1 MAISHV
7 TQGHILQI
15 TCAWG
20 FTIKADS
27 DTGGLAPPVLFK
39 GLLSGVPISLLKVQR
54 GLLLP
59 GLQIRVTVKE
69 AGQEFPG
76 SPEVETPCF
85 HCRGSIS
92 TPSQGTK
99 ISYDTL
105 CSNPQLQYFFLNC
118 KLIS

>member
-20 FTIKADS
+20 FMIKADS
-27 DTGGLAPPVLFK
+27 DTCGLAPPVLFK
-39 GLLSGVPISLLKVQR
+39 TLLRGVPISLSKVQR
-54 GLLLP
+54 GSLLP
-59 GLQIRVTVKE
+59 GLQIRITIKG

-76 SPEVETPCF
+76 GPEVETPCF

-92 TPSQGTK
+92 TPGQGTK

-105 CSNPQLQYFFLNC
+105 CGNPPLQFFLNC
-118 KLIS
+118 KLVS

>member
-7 TQGHILQI
+7 TRGHILQI
-15 TCAWG
+15 IYAWG
-20 FTIKADS
+20 SMIKADS
-27 DTGGLAPPVLFK
+27 DAYGLAPPVLFK

-54 GLLLP
+54 GSLLS
-59 GLQIRVTVKE
+59 GLQIRATVKG

-76 SPEVETPCF
+76 GPEVETPCF
-85 HCRGSIS
+85 RCRSLISI
-92 TPSQGTK
+92 PGQGTK

-105 CSNPQLQYFFLNC
+105 CSNPPPKNLIFNC